1 MINEDTIE
9 VAILVVV
16 GNTIVKVVKVIS
28 VKTVE
33 NTVIVEIFKD
43 ILVNNFVNIINLG
56 VENRGEIHFIA
67 KQGMVENLKKAVV

>member
-9 VAILVVV
+9 VVILVVV
-16 GNTIVKVVKVIS
+16 GNTIAKVVKVIS

-43 ILVNNFVNIINLG
+43 ILANNFVNIINLG
-56 VENRGEIHFIA
+56 VENQVELRFIA
-67 KQGMVENLKKAVV
+67 KQGMVENFKKAVV